1 MTTLLLRI
9 MSQDRKSKSASLQEE
24 LVLVFEQ
31 PEKEEHRF
39 VHKVYR

>member
-1 MTTLLLRI
+1 

-24 LVLVFEQ
+24 HIIIFEQ